1 MRRRTRTRTKSA
13 KSVRKKR
20 TKMNKLVP
28 LAVALALAGCG
39 GGTAPPPTIQ
49 QATAQPA
56 AQPASQ
62 ADPAPSLLAGYWVE
76 PGGGAPFETSTLIA
90 TGSGQFFAVVY
101 HPPDNTDCNLVYSG
115 TISASITGVGFIAE
129 LPDGRLNYTLP
140 GDPPCGGSAS
150 AEAYQGTLI
159 PTTSVSLLAQ
169 GTTSTLIDEQYIA
182 SVGGSIT
189 GSYTLT
195 SGDVL
200 AVASNGIVTLQEAA
214 SGCTFNGSVT
224 STDQTGVYALS
235 VIASGC
241 TSLPWNGLLEEGLI
255 SFQEGA
261 FGGTEFLDANNNP
274 TIKLFQ

>member
-1 MRRRTRTRTKSA
+1 MTEPYF
-13 KSVRKKR
+13 
-20 TKMNKLVP
+20 LVS
-28 LAVALALAGCG
+28 LAVALALTGCG
-39 GGTAPPPTIQ
+39 GSSNPPTKVVQ
-49 QATAQPA
+49 STAQPA
-56 AQPASQ
+56 VQPTPQ
-62 ADPAPSLLAGYWVE
+62 AAPSPLAGYWAE

-101 HPPDNTDCNLVYSG
+101 SPPDSPDCSLVYSG
-115 TISASITGVGFIAE
+115 TISAPITGVGFVAE
-129 LPDGRLNYTLP
+129 LPDERLNRN
-140 GDPPCGGSAS
+140 PPCGGSAT

-159 PTTSVSLLAQ
+159 PATSVSLLAQ
-169 GTTSTLIDEQYIA
+169 GTTSTIIDEQYIA
-182 SVGGSIT
+182 SISGSIT

-195 SGDVL
+195 SGDTLTVT
-200 AVASNGIVTLQEAA
+200 SNSIVTLQEAA
-214 SGCTFNGSVT
+214 SGCTFNGSVI

-235 VIASGC
+235 VTASGC